1 MDISALYNAGPL
13 LLTGAYQVNKNITGK
28 QQKVASLGGGFNVG
42 AFGLKGG
49 YSQSD
54 SKDQGGD
61 KIKMFNLGGTVKVGA
76 GEVLAQ
82 YIRLKNDR
90 TSGKGD
96 TFALAY
102 TYPLSRRT
110 NIHASLAV
118 HRNNNEGN
126 FGINS
131 SATSAGTIT
140 NGSDP
145 RAFAVGVRHTF

>member
-1 MDISALYNAGPL
+1 MALVASGNLWIEANFTETDLTYVRVGQPVTIHIDTYPNQAWKGVVDSLSPA
-13 LLTGAYQVNKNITGK
+13 TGAEY
-28 QQKVASLGGGFNVG
+28 
-42 AFGLKGG
+42 
-49 YSQSD
+49 
-54 SKDQGGD
+54 
-61 KIKMFNLGGTVKVGA
+61 
-76 GEVLAQ
+76 
-82 YIRLKNDR
+82 
-90 TSGKGD
+90 D